1 MCFYLFDIHI
11 QGINNDRPKM
21 MVMTEI
27 PVNLKA
33 TIGNCN
39 GKRNKWK
46 ISLSKLFYL
55 TEHARICS

>member
-1 MCFYLFDIHI
+1 M

-33 TIGNCN
+33 TIGNYN
-39 GKRNKWK
+39 GKWK

>member
-1 MCFYLFDIHI
+1 MCFYLFDMHM

-21 MVMTEI
+21 MVMIEI

-39 GKRNKWK
+39 GKRNKIENKFIK
-46 ISLSKLFYL
+46 IVLFDRTCQNL
-55 TEHARICS
+55 

>member
-1 MCFYLFDIHI
+1 M

>member
-1 MCFYLFDIHI
+1 MCFYLFDIHM

-33 TIGNCN
+33 TIGNYN
-39 GKRNKWK
+39 GKWK